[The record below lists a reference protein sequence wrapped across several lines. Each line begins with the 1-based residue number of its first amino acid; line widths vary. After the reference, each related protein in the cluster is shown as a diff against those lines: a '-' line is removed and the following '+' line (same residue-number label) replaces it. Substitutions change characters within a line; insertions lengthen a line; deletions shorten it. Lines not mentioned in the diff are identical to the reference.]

1 MEINHKE
8 EKQRKNQNLK
18 MVRRK
23 KKRNR
28 RENQKNPKNQKR
40 NETKMIKK
48 TLIQTSHY
56 LYQAQRKPL
65 LASPQAVLVHQRI
78 AQKSMNS
85 HRIVLKN
92 RPMTNYDRLFYSDL
106 TPLVCNIFCKF

>member
-28 RENQKNPKNQKR
+28 RKNQKNPKNQKR
-40 NETKMIKK
+40 NKTKMIKK
-48 TLIQTSHY
+48 TNHY
-56 LYQAQRKPL
+56 LYQAQRRRL

-92 RPMTNYDRLFYSDL
+92 RPMTNYDRLFYVDL
-106 TPLVCNIFCKF
+106 TTTSL